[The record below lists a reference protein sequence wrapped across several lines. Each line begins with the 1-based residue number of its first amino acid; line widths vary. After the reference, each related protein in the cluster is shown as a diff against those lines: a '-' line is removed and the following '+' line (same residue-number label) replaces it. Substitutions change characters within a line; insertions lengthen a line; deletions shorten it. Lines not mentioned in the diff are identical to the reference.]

1 MPDWRTK
8 ALVNFFNKSM
18 KIYLMMISPLSTM
31 LLLLTLSFLTCSK
44 DEDPWY
50 PNAKAGQ
57 ILVQVHDL
65 NSVDVDSVVFRFTQS
80 TPITT
85 PFISG
90 SAVILDLGFVPMGQY
105 LTEVVVYSRVNDPQN
120 DPNLRV
126 KRLDILNTR
135 IFLRDPAQSI
145 TISGSKDMQA
155 GWIAFVEAHYNNH
168 LEALEV
174 QILPLTSFVRAEVNP
189 VNQVQNITLN
199 KTAAVAGFKD
209 ILNLFSFEK
218 RYNSQEFYQ
227 KSTEGQ
233 KMYDY
238 EGFKEFYKK
247 LEKKDVKKM
256 AYQYKIQYSDG
267 STRTMRFNVRL

>member
-1 MPDWRTK
+1 
-8 ALVNFFNKSM
+8 M
-18 KIYLMMISPLSTM
+18 KIYLMMISPFSTL

-65 NSVDVDSVVFRFTQS
+65 NSVNIDSVVFRFTQS

-85 PFISG
+85 QSISG

-105 LTEVVVYSRVNDPQN
+105 LTEVVVFSRVNDPQN

-145 TISGSKDMQA
+145 TISGSKDKQA
-155 GWIAFVEAHYNNH
+155 GWIAFVEAHYDNSS
-168 LEALEV
+168 EVMEV
-174 QILPLTSFVRAEVNP
+174 QILPLTSFIRAEVNP
-189 VNQVQNITLN
+189 AKQVQNLTLA
-199 KTAAVAGFKD
+199 KTATIAGFKD
-209 ILNLFSFEK
+209 ILNLLSFEK
-218 RYNSQEFYQ
+218 TYTSQEFYQ
-227 KSTEGQ
+227 KSAEGQ

-238 EGFKEFYKK
+238 EGFKEFHKN

-256 AYQYKIQYSDG
+256 TYQYKIQYSDG
-267 STRTMRFNVRL
+267 STRTLRFNVRL